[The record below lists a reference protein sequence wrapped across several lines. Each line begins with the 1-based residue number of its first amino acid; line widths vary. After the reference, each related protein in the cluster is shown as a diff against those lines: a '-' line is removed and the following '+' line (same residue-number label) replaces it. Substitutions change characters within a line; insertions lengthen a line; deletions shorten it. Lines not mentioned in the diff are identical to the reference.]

1 MSLTDSTVIQLK
13 LAQIEGEG
21 SAPSACLTAMR
32 VYHDLLLSMCD
43 RLECIADTL
52 PVPLNTAECQD
63 VTQDLLPSMTASH
76 HFEENRFFRDA
87 RLILNGGRAL
97 DDAIARLCEEH
108 REDQFFAEEICE
120 EMRSL
125 ITGGNQR
132 NAEVTGYMLRG
143 FFGQMRRHIAFERDF
158 LYIPMTQKLVNL

>member
-13 LAQIEGEG
+13 LAQIEGEE

-52 PVPLNTAECQD
+52 PVPLNTAECQV
-63 VTQDLLPSMTASH
+63 VTQDLLP
-76 HFEENRFFRDA
+76 FFRDA